1 MPLGRRRPLA
11 RAAVVGGGAYMAGK
25 HVANKSAQK
34 QDQAYQE
41 GQQDAAPQ
49 YQQAPPQQYAQPAPQ
64 YAPPAPAPAAAPAG
78 GGMAEEL
85 AKLKSLFDSGALT
98 ADEYAAA
105 KQSIIQGG

>member
-25 HVANKSAQK
+25 HVANKSAAT

-41 GQQDAAPQ
+41 GQQDASQQ
-49 YQQAPPQQYAQPAPQ
+49 YQEAPPQQYAQ
-64 YAPPAPAPAAAPAG
+64 PAPAPAAAPAG

-105 KQSIIQGG
+105 KQSVIQGG

>member
-11 RAAVVGGGAYMAGK
+11 RAAVVGGGAYMVGK
-25 HVANKSAQK
+25 HAANKSAQK
-34 QDQAYQE
+34 QDQAYQD
-41 GQQDAAPQ
+41 GQQDAAQ
-49 YQQAPPQQYAQPAPQ
+49 QQAPPQYAQPAP
-64 YAPPAPAPAAAPAG
+64 AAAPAAAPAG

-105 KQSIIQGG
+105 KQSVIQGG

>member
-11 RAAVVGGGAYMAGK
+11 RAAVVGGGAYMVGK
-25 HVANKSAQK
+25 HAANKSAQK
-34 QDQAYQE
+34 QDQAYQD
-41 GQQDAAPQ
+41 GQQDAAQ
-49 YQQAPPQQYAQPAPQ
+49 QQAPPPQYAQPAP
-64 YAPPAPAPAAAPAG
+64 AAAPAAAPAG

-105 KQSIIQGG
+105 KQSVIQGG

>member
-11 RAAVVGGGAYMAGK
+11 RAAVVGGGTYMAGK
-25 HVANKSAQK
+25 HVANKSAQQ

-41 GQQDAAPQ
+41 GQQDAS
-49 YQQAPPQQYAQPAPQ
+49 QQYAEPAPQ
-64 YAPPAPAPAAAPAG
+64 DAPPAPAPAAAPAG

-98 ADEYAAA
+98 ADEYSAA
-105 KQSIIQGG
+105 KQSVIQGG